1 MAIDN
6 DQNGD
11 HLQTD
16 PAQAIDMEL
25 DPEPDQIMEEVNDGV
40 QLNFSFLDDS
50 DRDMLLNSPPAYEEF
65 SDDNELGLCTEFC
78 SQKIVVFSFFS
89 FHGLESQ

>member
-6 DQNGD
+6 DQNGG
-11 HLQTD
+11 HVQTD

-25 DPEPDQIMEEVNDGV
+25 DPEPDEIMEEVNDGV

-50 DRDMLLNSPPAYEEF
+50 DVDMILNSPPAYEEF
-65 SDDNELGLCTEFC
+65 SEDNELGLCTKFC
-78 SQKIVVFSFFS
+78 S
-89 FHGLESQ
+89 